1 MSSPDR
7 AITARQ
13 PWSASLAGY
22 LTLARISNSPTV
34 VSNVLAGAALAGVL
48 RPDGTVVLLAGAMV
62 LFYTAGMVLNDLCDY
77 EWDRR
82 QRPDRPLPSGVVARR
97 TAGAATVGLFAGGC
111 ALLWPAGPT
120 AFASGLVLIALIVLY
135 DRWHKGNPLSPL
147 VMAGC
152 RLLVYVTAFVA
163 FAWPLSV
170 ELLAV
175 GGMLVVYM
183 VGLTAIAKS
192 EARPSAAKYWPATL
206 VFLPAILF
214 AFQMPHPAWLPLVL
228 LFVGWVA
235 YSLTFAY
242 RPGGRGIG
250 GAIARLIA
258 GISLFDSL
266 VLAAA
271 GAQAGVAIALA
282 AFGLTLF
289 FQRYV
294 EGT

>member
-1 MSSPDR
+1 MASADR
-7 AITARQ
+7 MIGARQ
-13 PWSASLAGY
+13 AWSASLAGW

-34 VSNVLAGAALAGVL
+34 VSNVLAGASLAGVVQ
-48 RPDGTVVLLAGAMV
+48 PDRTVALLAVAMV

-82 QRPDRPLPSGVVARR
+82 QRPERPLPSGLVSRR
-97 TAGAATVGLFAGGC
+97 AAGAATIALFAAGC
-111 ALLWPAGPT
+111 ALLWLAGPA
-120 AFASGLVLIALIVLY
+120 AFASGLVLVALIVLY

-163 FAWPLSV
+163 FAWPLSA

-175 GGMLVVYM
+175 GGMLVLYM

-192 EARPSAAKYWPATL
+192 EAGPSAVKYWPATL
-206 VFLPAILF
+206 VFLPAVLF

-235 YSLTFAY
+235 YSITFAY
-242 RPGGRGIG
+242 RTRDRDIG